1 MKKIDETRNYLL
13 EEIKNNDLT
22 YEKYKTTWKYLNY
35 VEHLLI
41 LASTITGCV
50 SIAVFASLVCVPVGI
65 ASPAVGI
72 KSCAITVG
80 IEKYKSIIRRKKILH
95 DKIVFLGKDKL
106 NTIEVLISKVL
117 IDPYISHDEFV
128 FVNNVLREYNRIKKD
143 IKNPEFSVDSEK
155 FRTFS
160 FSINSVDI
168 SRKTYEWNDIEMK
181 VDNDGILWLNEKHI
195 EEGLGH
201 KNLEEITT
209 KYHLDHRK
217 HRHELVT
224 RPKKQWN
231 KIFIDE
237 KLTVKVIMDCR
248 TTSI

>member
-13 EEIKNNDLT
+13 EEIKKNDLT
-22 YEKYKTTWKYLNY
+22 SEKYKTTCKYLNY

-41 LASTITGCV
+41 LASIITGCV
-50 SIAVFASLVCVPVGI
+50 SIAAFASLVCVPVGI

-143 IKNPEFSVDSEK
+143 MKNPEFSVDSEK
-155 FRTFS
+155 FRIFS

-168 SRKTYEWNDIEMK
+168 SRKTYEWNDIETK

-217 HRHELVT
+217 HRYELVT
-224 RPKKQWN
+224 KPKKQ
-231 KIFIDE
+231 
-237 KLTVKVIMDCR
+237 
-248 TTSI
+248 